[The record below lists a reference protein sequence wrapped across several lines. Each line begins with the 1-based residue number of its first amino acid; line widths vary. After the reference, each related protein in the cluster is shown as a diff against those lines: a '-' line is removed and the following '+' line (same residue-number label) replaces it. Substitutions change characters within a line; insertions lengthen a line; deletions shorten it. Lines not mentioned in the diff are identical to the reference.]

1 MGHHYHSKS
10 TKYEVKI
17 SPSSLPLP
25 RCASLRYGSLSPPP
39 PLWRD
44 NSTVSPPPLLAA
56 LAMEPPVAIVKAL
69 SWERYILY
77 LVGGGGGSRVFV
89 RDARVDTPARETV
102 APRRRQRASGG
113 SSFRLPLS
121 LSKALLLMTPPLNLA
136 LLEEVL
142 YNTESHTF
150 LQVTCILPHK
160 MPTGLNSKWT

>member
-1 MGHHYHSKS
+1 MGHHYHSQS

-17 SPSSLPLP
+17 SPSSLRLP

-44 NSTVSPPPLLAA
+44 NSTVSPPPPSRGVGNGATRCDCEGVVLGA
-56 LAMEPPVAIVKAL
+56 L
-69 SWERYILY
+69 LY

-121 LSKALLLMTPPLNLA
+121 LSKALSLMTPPLNLA
-136 LLEEVL
+136 SLEEVL

-150 LQVTCILPHK
+150 LQVTRFLPQNCS
-160 MPTGLNSKWT
+160 TDLNSKWT